1 MKRIIIHWSAGTHK
15 PSASDK
21 KHYHY
26 IVGGDGAVVE
36 GNLPVSANQN
46 TATEYAAHTRGLN
59 TGSIGVAFAAMH
71 GAKERPFSAGK
82 HPITEAQVEA
92 MTRLVFDLSNRYDI
106 AVTPET
112 ILTHA
117 EVQPTL
123 GVEQRGKWDVT
134 WLPDMDRAGEARTVG
149 DLLRQ
154 KVRDYRQD
162 QLTPTPPP
170 SKARTKKVQSKTVQ
184 ASIVQGASAVGGA
197 VAAFQSLDG
206 TAQIIAMVGCVLV
219 ALTAMF
225 ILKERLKAW
234 ASGWH

>member
-1 MKRIIIHWSAGTHK
+1 MKRIIIHWSAGTHT
-15 PSASDK
+15 PSAIDK

-26 IVGGDGAVVE
+26 IVGGGGAVVE
-36 GNLPVSANQN
+36 GDLPVSANQS

-59 TGSIGVAFAAMH
+59 TGSIGVSFAAMH
-71 GAKERPFSAGK
+71 GAKERPFTAGEY
-82 HPITEAQVEA
+82 PITKAQVEA
-92 MTRLVFDLSNRYDI
+92 MTRLVSDLSERYDI
-106 AVTPET
+106 PITLET

-117 EVQPTL
+117 EVEPNL
-123 GVEQRGKWDVT
+123 GVKQRGKWDVT
-134 WLPDMDRAGEARTVG
+134 WLPDMDQVGEARTVG

-154 KVRDYRQD
+154 KVRDYRQS
-162 QLTPTPPP
+162 QIVPAPPLP
-170 SKARTKKVQSKTVQ
+170 KGRTKPTQSKTVQ

-197 VAAFQSLDG
+197 VAAFQTLDG

-234 ASGWH
+234 ASGWR